1 MDKMKRPWRKW
12 TAEEKERIILD
23 IKRLG
28 VVAGCRKHQISSTLY
43 YDWLDKYAAHGLDGL
58 RTKRNIDTDRKLKRM
73 EKENLLLKEIIAEKE
88 LTIKMQ
94 EQIIKKKSPEWKKKG
109 K

>member
-1 MDKMKRPWRKW
+1 MEKMKRRWRKW

-28 VVAGCRKHQISSTLY
+28 VVAGCRKHEISSGLY
-43 YDWLDKYAAHGLDGL
+43 YRWLEKYTSHGLKGL
-58 RTKRNIDTDRKLKRM
+58 HHKSSSDSEKKLKQV
-73 EKENLLLKEIIAEKE
+73 EKENRLLKEIIAEKE

-109 K
+109 N

>member
-1 MDKMKRPWRKW
+1 MEKMKRPWRKW
-12 TAEEKERIILD
+12 SAEEKERIVLD

-28 VVAGCRKHQISSTLY
+28 VVSGCRKHQISSTLY
-43 YDWLDKYAAHGLDGL
+43 YGWLEKYTSHGLKGL
-58 RTKRNIDTDRKLKRM
+58 IPKTSVDSERKLKKM
-73 EKENLLLKEIIAEKE
+73 EKENRLLKEIIAEKE

-94 EQIIKKKSPEWKKKG
+94 EQIIKKKSQEWKKKG